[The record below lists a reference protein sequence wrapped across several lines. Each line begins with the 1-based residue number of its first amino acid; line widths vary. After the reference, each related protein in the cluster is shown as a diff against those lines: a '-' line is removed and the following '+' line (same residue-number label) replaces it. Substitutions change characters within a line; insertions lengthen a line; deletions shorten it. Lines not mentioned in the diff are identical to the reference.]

1 MQTEEP
7 VQIAANFRSIS
18 SSSESITHF
27 VCRESSVK
35 KPMNTP
41 MNKSVTTAARMLL
54 HHSLCAAM
62 TLAAAS
68 SWAADAER
76 SAIDAETLRHFQAM
90 VRTDTAD
97 PPGREIDLVNYLV
110 STLQAEGIEVETFTL
125 VENRPNLV
133 ARLRGNGS
141 KRPLL
146 LMAHT
151 DVVNVDA
158 SKWVFPPF
166 SATLD
171 GGWIYGRGTLDDK
184 DNLVAALMTM
194 VLLKRQGAELDRDVI
209 LLAEAG
215 EEGSTRVGIEHIV
228 NDHFASIDAE
238 YCLAEGGSV
247 VRQNGQVHYASVQ
260 AVEKLPRAVLL
271 TSNGISGHGSVPLQS
286 NAIVNLARA
295 VAAAAEWQPPVR
307 LSDTTASYFSKMAA
321 LSAPEAAARY
331 RALLNP
337 ESDEGKAALQYLKEN
352 EPRNAA
358 VLFSTVSPNI
368 FDGGYRVNVI
378 PSEAVATLDVRLL
391 PDENPE
397 QFIAALREVIGNPAV
412 NVEWAPRNLRPGAAS
427 SLDNEAFRAIE
438 AVFSEH
444 YGAPVVPVMGT
455 GATDMAYLRAR
466 GMQCF
471 GIGPGIDAEDGPL
484 GFGSHSDQERIL
496 ESELYRFVHAHLDLV
511 RRLAATGQ

>member
-1 MQTEEP
+1 MKKHLNKP
-7 VQIAANFRSIS
+7 VSKTPRTLLRHALYAA
-18 SSSESITHF
+18 
-27 VCRESSVK
+27 
-35 KPMNTP
+35 
-41 MNKSVTTAARMLL
+41 L
-54 HHSLCAAM
+54 
-62 TLAAAS
+62 TLSAS
-68 SWAADAER
+68 SAWAAEAER
-76 SAIDAETLRHFQAM
+76 SAIDAETLQHFQAM

-125 VENRPNLV
+125 AENRPNLV

-194 VLLKRQGAELDRDVI
+194 VLLKREGVALDRDVI

-215 EEGSTRVGIEHIV
+215 EEGSTQVGIEHMV
-228 NDHFASIDAE
+228 NEHFASIDAE

-321 LSAPEAAARY
+321 ISTPEAAARY

-337 ESDEGKAALQYLKEN
+337 ESAEGRAALQYLKEN

-397 QFIAALREVIGNPAV
+397 EFITALREVIDNPAV

-438 AVFSEH
+438 AVFGEH
-444 YGAPVVPVMGT
+444 YGAPVVPVMST

-496 ESELYRFVHAHLDLV
+496 ESELYRFVHAHLDV
-511 RRLAATGQ
+511 VKRLAAADQ